1 MWEAGLV
8 FCGVNYFLGFVGLGG
23 FCVLFTFW
31 GGAGWGLVWLGFIF
45 SESIVTVE
53 CVVWN

>member
-8 FCGVNYFLGFVGLGG
+8 FCGVSYFLGFVGLGG

-45 SESIVTVE
+45 SESVVTVE